1 MSHSKFTPSGISS
14 SVMDL
19 ENSSLIIDEF
29 IALPIYDNYDFN
41 AGYDSNENI
50 DINKTQSNT
59 KPKYIRAY
67 MNAGVM
73 IKSGIC
79 AGTPVFI
86 ELSENNEKNN
96 KESNN
101 ANERDS
107 DSDDENTILKS
118 KKNQTV
124 GIAWPT
130 QYIQES
136 EVKLGSLICQNI
148 NIKYGQRV
156 RIMRIE
162 NDIYE
167 ATDIYLKPTSQVKFP
182 LNEFLG
188 IYAREILSDIKYIM
202 PNNYV
207 EFIYFG
213 RLRRFK
219 VIKVSTN
226 STIVNQDNENAHNIY
241 YINNKLTN
249 VHWIPYV
256 EKTKNSKILDTDKNL
271 GYQSVGGLSKQIE
284 IIKNMVELPLKSPE
298 KFTNLGLKLP
308 KGILLYGPPGTGKT
322 LIARAVGA
330 ETKSNV
336 ICINGPE
343 IISKYYGETETKL
356 RNIFNEALEKAPSII
371 FIDEIDAL
379 CPKRDESEN
388 EVEKRIVA
396 TLLTLMDGI
405 DSKNFGLNNDTSNN
419 SNHVVLIGTTNRPNS
434 IDEALRRPGRFDREV
449 EIGIPT
455 VEARKEIL
463 EVLLRNVPHSLTDED
478 ITKISS
484 ITHGYV
490 GADLASLCREAGLKT
505 IKRIIKSTNNLKL
518 NDSADNMEVDL
529 KISIED
535 MKDAF
540 KEVRPSAMR
549 EIMLE
554 VPKVSWDDIGGQDD
568 IKQKLKESVEWPLQ
582 HPESFIRLGIKPP
595 KGILLY
601 GPPGCSKTLMA
612 KALATEAGLNFIAV
626 KGPELFSK
634 WVGES
639 EKAVREVFKKARAAS
654 PSIVFFDEIDS
665 LAVRRGGDETS
676 VADRVLSQLLSELD
690 GIEPLVNVTVVAA
703 TNRPDIIDSALLR
716 PGRIDRILYVSPPDE
731 ASRIK
736 IMQIQTKKMPLN
748 PDVDFNS
755 LNQKMEGFSGAE
767 CVALCQNAA
776 IHAMEEDIHI
786 EMVSQRHFEKALK
799 NITPR
804 ITKEMI
810 EFYDSF
816 RKKSGL
822 RSV

>member
-1 MSHSKFTPSGISS
+1 MGKSRRSTRSMSHSKFTPSGISS

-256 EKTKNSKILDTDKNL
+256 EKTKNSKILDTDKN
-271 GYQSVGGLSKQIE
+271 
-284 IIKNMVELPLKSPE
+284 
-298 KFTNLGLKLP
+298 
-308 KGILLYGPPGTGKT
+308 
-322 LIARAVGA
+322 
-330 ETKSNV
+330 
-336 ICINGPE
+336 
-343 IISKYYGETETKL
+343 
-356 RNIFNEALEKAPSII
+356 
-371 FIDEIDAL
+371 
-379 CPKRDESEN
+379 
-388 EVEKRIVA
+388 
-396 TLLTLMDGI
+396 
-405 DSKNFGLNNDTSNN
+405 
-419 SNHVVLIGTTNRPNS
+419 
-434 IDEALRRPGRFDREV
+434 FD
-449 EIGIPT
+449 
-455 VEARKEIL
+455 
-463 EVLLRNVPHSLTDED
+463 
-478 ITKISS
+478 
-484 ITHGYV
+484 
-490 GADLASLCREAGLKT
+490 
-505 IKRIIKSTNNLKL
+505 
-518 NDSADNMEVDL
+518 
-529 KISIED
+529 
-535 MKDAF
+535 
-540 KEVRPSAMR
+540 
-549 EIMLE
+549 
-554 VPKVSWDDIGGQDD
+554 
-568 IKQKLKESVEWPLQ
+568 
-582 HPESFIRLGIKPP
+582 KPP
-595 KGILLY
+595 
-601 GPPGCSKTLMA
+601 TD
-612 KALATEAGLNFIAV
+612 
-626 KGPELFSK
+626 
-634 WVGES
+634 W
-639 EKAVREVFKKARAAS
+639 
-654 PSIVFFDEIDS
+654 
-665 LAVRRGGDETS
+665 
-676 VADRVLSQLLSELD
+676 
-690 GIEPLVNVTVVAA
+690 
-703 TNRPDIIDSALLR
+703 
-716 PGRIDRILYVSPPDE
+716 
-731 ASRIK
+731 
-736 IMQIQTKKMPLN
+736 
-748 PDVDFNS
+748 
-755 LNQKMEGFSGAE
+755 
-767 CVALCQNAA
+767 
-776 IHAMEEDIHI
+776 
-786 EMVSQRHFEKALK
+786 
-799 NITPR
+799 
-804 ITKEMI
+804 
-810 EFYDSF
+810 
-816 RKKSGL
+816 
-822 RSV
+822 

>member
-1 MSHSKFTPSGISS
+1 M
-14 SVMDL
+14 
-19 ENSSLIIDEF
+19 
-29 IALPIYDNYDFN
+29 
-41 AGYDSNENI
+41 
-50 DINKTQSNT
+50 
-59 KPKYIRAY
+59 
-67 MNAGVM
+67 
-73 IKSGIC
+73 
-79 AGTPVFI
+79 
-86 ELSENNEKNN
+86 
-96 KESNN
+96 
-101 ANERDS
+101 
-107 DSDDENTILKS
+107 
-118 KKNQTV
+118 
-124 GIAWPT
+124 
-130 QYIQES
+130 
-136 EVKLGSLICQNI
+136 
-148 NIKYGQRV
+148 
-156 RIMRIE
+156 
-162 NDIYE
+162 
-167 ATDIYLKPTSQVKFP
+167 
-182 LNEFLG
+182 
-188 IYAREILSDIKYIM
+188 KYIM

-207 EFIYFG
+207 EFVYYG
-213 RLRRFK
+213 RMRRFK
-219 VIKVSTN
+219 VMKITTN
-226 STIVNQDNENAHNIY
+226 STVINPDENTPNIY
-241 YINNKLTN
+241 SINNKLTN
-249 VHWIPYV
+249 IHWIPFSEIIE
-256 EKTKNSKILDTDKNL
+256 EKETNEEQKENV
-271 GYQSVGGLSKQIE
+271 GYKAVGGLSKQIE

-298 KFTNLGLKLP
+298 KFTKLGLKLP

-330 ETKSNV
+330 ETQSHV

-356 RNIFNEALEKAPSII
+356 RNIFNEAVEKAPSII

-396 TLLTLMDGI
+396 TLLTLMDGVDNKESRI
-405 DSKNFGLNNDTSNN
+405 DSDSESLNKK

-455 VEARKEIL
+455 AESRKEIL

-478 ITKISS
+478 ITRISS
-484 ITHGYV
+484 VTHGYV
-490 GADLASLCREAGLKT
+490 GADLAALCREAGLKA
-505 IKRIIKSTNNLKL
+505 IKRMIKIKEDYLI
-518 NDSADNMEVDL
+518 DL
-529 KISIED
+529 KVSVED
-535 MKDAF
+535 INGAF
-540 KEVRPSAMR
+540 KDVRPSAMR

-582 HPESFIRLGIKPP
+582 HPESFLRLGIRPP

-665 LAVRRGGDETS
+665 LAVRRGGDESS

-731 ASRIK
+731 TSRIK
-736 IMQIQTKKMPLN
+736 ILQIQTKKMPLDA
-748 PDVDFNS
+748 DVDFNA

-786 EMVSQRHFEKALK
+786 EKISQRHFEKALK

-810 EFYDSF
+810 EFYDNF

>member
-1 MSHSKFTPSGISS
+1 MK
-14 SVMDL
+14 
-19 ENSSLIIDEF
+19 
-29 IALPIYDNYDFN
+29 
-41 AGYDSNENI
+41 
-50 DINKTQSNT
+50 
-59 KPKYIRAY
+59 
-67 MNAGVM
+67 
-73 IKSGIC
+73 
-79 AGTPVFI
+79 I
-86 ELSENNEKNN
+86 ES
-96 KESNN
+96 
-101 ANERDS
+101 
-107 DSDDENTILKS
+107 
-118 KKNQTV
+118 
-124 GIAWPT
+124 
-130 QYIQES
+130 
-136 EVKLGSLICQNI
+136 
-148 NIKYGQRV
+148 
-156 RIMRIE
+156 
-162 NDIYE
+162 DIYE
-167 ATDIYLKPTSQVKFP
+167 ASHIYLKPIAPVKFP
-182 LNEFLG
+182 LNDFLG
-188 IYAREILSDIKYIM
+188 IYAREVLSDIKYIM
-202 PNNYV
+202 PNNFV
-207 EFIYFG
+207 EFVYYG
-213 RLRRFK
+213 RLRRFRVVK
-219 VIKVSTN
+219 ITSST
-226 STIVNQDNENAHNIY
+226 TIINQDNENPHYIY
-241 YINNKLTN
+241 YINNKTTN
-249 VHWIPYV
+249 IHWIPYV
-256 EKTKNSKILDTDKNL
+256 DKKENQDKKNDVNENI
-271 GYQSVGGLSKQIE
+271 GYQAVGGLSKQIE
-284 IIKNMVELPLKSPE
+284 IIKNMVELPLKNPE

-405 DSKNFGLNNDTSNN
+405 DNKEMSSNN
-419 SNHVVLIGTTNRPNS
+419 ENSNKNHVVLIGTTNRPNS

-449 EIGIPT
+449 EIGIPNAN
-455 VEARKEIL
+455 ERKEIL
-463 EVLLRNVPHSLTDED
+463 EVLLRNVPHTLTDEN

-505 IKRIIKSTNNLKL
+505 IKRALRNHDNLL
-518 NDSADNMEVDL
+518 NRDESDNMDIDIKV
-529 KISIED
+529 SFED
-535 MKDAF
+535 MNAAF

-554 VPKVSWDDIGGQDD
+554 VPKVSWEDIGGQDE

-582 HPESFIRLGIKPP
+582 HPESFIRLGIRPP

-736 IMQIQTKKMPLN
+736 IMQIQTKKMPLS
-748 PDVDFNS
+748 PDVDFNA

-776 IHAMEEDIHI
+776 IHAMEEDIHTDMI
-786 EMVSQRHFEKALK
+786 YQRHFEKALK

-810 EFYDSF
+810 EFYDNF
-816 RKKSGL
+816 RKRSGL

>member
-1 MSHSKFTPSGISS
+1 MGKSRRSTRSLSHSKFNPSGISS

-19 ENSSLIIDEF
+19 ENSSVIIDEF
-29 IALPIYDNYDFN
+29 IALPIYDNYDFSV
-41 AGYDSNENI
+41 GYDSNENI
-50 DINKTQSNT
+50 DFNKPKSNT
-59 KPKYIRAY
+59 RPKYIRAY

-86 ELSENNEKNN
+86 EFSENNEI
-96 KESNN
+96 
-101 ANERDS
+101 NEQKSHDS
-107 DSDDENTILKS
+107 VVNEENLDSDDDDNENDISKS
-118 KKNQTV
+118 KKYQTV
-124 GIAWPT
+124 GIAWPN

-167 ATDIYLKPTSQVKFP
+167 ASDIYLKPTSQIKFP

-219 VIKVSTN
+219 VIKVTTN
-226 STIVNQDNENAHNIY
+226 SIINKDNENVHNIY

-249 VHWIPYV
+249 IHWIPYT
-256 EKTKNSKILDTDKNL
+256 EKITDIEKSDSKNI
-271 GYQSVGGLSKQIE
+271 GYKAVGGLSKQIE

-298 KFTNLGLKLP
+298 IFTNLGLRLP

-405 DSKNFGLNNDTSNN
+405 DSKENVINNGHSNS

-449 EIGIPT
+449 EIGIPN
-455 VEARKEIL
+455 ADGRKEIL
-463 EVLLRNVPHSLTDED
+463 EVLLKNVPHTLTDEE

-505 IKRIIKSTNNLKL
+505 IKRTINNANDL
-518 NDSADNMEVDL
+518 NNKDILENMEVDL
-529 KISIED
+529 KISIDD
-535 MKDAF
+535 MRNAF
-540 KEVRPSAMR
+540 NEVRPSAMR

-568 IKQKLKESVEWPLQ
+568 IKQKLKESVEWPLK
-582 HPESFIRLGIKPP
+582 HPESFMRLGIRPP

-654 PSIVFFDEIDS
+654 PSIVFF
-665 LAVRRGGDETS
+665 
-676 VADRVLSQLLSELD
+676 
-690 GIEPLVNVTVVAA
+690 
-703 TNRPDIIDSALLR
+703 
-716 PGRIDRILYVSPPDE
+716 
-731 ASRIK
+731 
-736 IMQIQTKKMPLN
+736 
-748 PDVDFNS
+748 
-755 LNQKMEGFSGAE
+755 
-767 CVALCQNAA
+767 
-776 IHAMEEDIHI
+776 
-786 EMVSQRHFEKALK
+786 
-799 NITPR
+799 
-804 ITKEMI
+804 
-810 EFYDSF
+810 
-816 RKKSGL
+816 
-822 RSV
+822 